1 MAAAPRSAP
10 AITSALISR
19 LAHYRSCAG
28 MARHEG
34 SGRSRSKNSSP
45 HNSILAGPFLDRV
58 DNILHRLLRMATD
71 PEQPES
77 LDTNVWM
84 SKGDAARARG
94 VSRQA
99 IWELVNRGRLTTHRF
114 KGRVYVSRAEVLGF
128 APRPKGLKESGYV
141 RIKTVRPKKKKL
153 DPAKW
158 IYIVEAAHE
167 TGLPRLAIVD
177 LVRRGRIRKIVSAGK
192 TFVSRAGLEAF
203 MRQKS
208 SPAKKK

>member
-1 MAAAPRSAP
+1 MVTEPKQ
-10 AITSALISR
+10 L
-19 LAHYRSCAG
+19 
-28 MARHEG
+28 
-34 SGRSRSKNSSP
+34 
-45 HNSILAGPFLDRV
+45 
-58 DNILHRLLRMATD
+58 
-71 PEQPES
+71 ES
-77 LDTNVWM
+77 LDTKIWM

-141 RIKTVRPKKKKL
+141 KVKTVRPKKKKI

-158 IYIVEAAHE
+158 IYIVDAASE

-177 LVRRGRIRKIVSAGK
+177 LIRRGRIRKIVNAGK
-192 TFVSRAGLEAF
+192 TFVSRAGIEEF
-203 MRQKS
+203 MRRKS
-208 SPAKKK
+208 TPAKKK

>member
-1 MAAAPRSAP
+1 
-10 AITSALISR
+10 
-19 LAHYRSCAG
+19 
-28 MARHEG
+28 
-34 SGRSRSKNSSP
+34 
-45 HNSILAGPFLDRV
+45 
-58 DNILHRLLRMATD
+58 MATHS
-71 PEQPES
+71 EQPES

-128 APRPKGLKESGYV
+128 APRPRGLKESGYV
-141 RIKTVRPKKKKL
+141 RVKKVRPKKKNL

-158 IYIVEAAHE
+158 VYIVEAAHE

-177 LVRRGRIRKIVSAGK
+177 LIRRGRIRKMVSAGK
-192 TFVSRAGLEAF
+192 TFVSRAGLEDF

-208 SPAKKK
+208 TPAKSRAAKNK